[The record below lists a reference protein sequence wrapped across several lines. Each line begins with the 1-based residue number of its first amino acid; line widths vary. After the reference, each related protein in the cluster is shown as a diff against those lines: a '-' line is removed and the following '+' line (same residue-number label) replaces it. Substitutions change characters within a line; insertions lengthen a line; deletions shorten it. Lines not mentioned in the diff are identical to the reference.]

1 MSCGAMILHSLY
13 DILLE
18 SNNEVLTLMM
28 ASGISLCKED
38 KLNEKKKKDRKRSMY
53 HCKVLCIVVII

>member
-38 KLNEKKKKDRKRSMY
+38 KFNEKKKDRKRSMY